1 MLGNEQPLDLYKLF
15 MVVKDKGGYDVVC
28 KNRLWDLVGEE
39 YGLGVK
45 VGSSV
50 ELVYSKYLS
59 TLETSLKNVVD
70 GEFPKC
76 DLVDDRVKFGERL
89 MELQAEFLMGD
100 YGEEDAGDS
109 IYECRRKLC
118 NRVKGVN
125 PELNAAELERVYDYI
140 DGRKLCGT
148 NRVKDVNLES
158 NAANK
163 VLNGGLVDVCMQ
175 DCKKNETSLRKLV
188 NHNAAM
194 EIMEGFDGGKILAM
208 DDGSDAANSMPGLSD
223 GSKSCANDDASDSGD
238 DVLVLEP
245 SSVNRAS
252 FGRKRKRDSMTEML
266 SWVTSTAKN
275 PCDPVIGSMPE
286 KPKWKSYGNQEIW
299 KKVLLFREAAFLK
312 RDFGSTC
319 EKLSWQAQRM
329 HPCMYDDNLG
339 TNYNLRQRI
348 KCDNGLL
355 AGKSSS
361 ALQRTPSSDTENS
374 AKKKLFDSGD
384 SQSSLD
390 TPPTVNIPLGP
401 NHQTEV
407 PEWTGTIYESDSKWL
422 GTQIWPLKTVKS
434 KFLEWEHVGQ
444 GRQDSCSCQ
453 VQGSVEC
460 VRLHII
466 EKRSKLKLELGVA
479 FYQWS
484 LDKVGEDVGRW
495 WTQQEQKKFKDA
507 VKSNPASLDRCFWD
521 NIFKTF
527 PKKSRETLVSYY
539 FNVFLLQRRAYQ
551 NRHTP
556 DNIDSDDEESEFT
569 SLRGI
574 FGHQTNKPNSIT
586 ILSPKKPQTKP
597 HTKGR

>member
-1 MLGNEQPLDLYKLF
+1 
-15 MVVKDKGGYDVVC
+15 
-28 KNRLWDLVGEE
+28 LWDLVGEE

-59 TLETSLKNVVD
+59 TLETPLKNAVD

-89 MELQAEFLMGD
+89 MELQAEFLLDD

-109 IYECRRKLC
+109 VYECRRKLC

-125 PELNAAELERVYDYI
+125 PELNTAELERVYDYI

-158 NAANK
+158 NA
-163 VLNGGLVDVCMQ
+163 VCMQ

-223 GSKSCANDDASDSGD
+223 GSKSCANDDANDSGD

-252 FGRKRKRDSMTEML
+252 FGRKRKRDAMTEML

-312 RDFGSTC
+312 RDFGSNC
-319 EKLSWQAQRM
+319 EKLSWQ
-329 HPCMYDDNLG
+329 
-339 TNYNLRQRI
+339 
-348 KCDNGLL
+348 
-355 AGKSSS
+355 
-361 ALQRTPSSDTENS
+361 
-374 AKKKLFDSGD
+374 
-384 SQSSLD
+384 
-390 TPPTVNIPLGP
+390 
-401 NHQTEV
+401 
-407 PEWTGTIYESDSKWL
+407 
-422 GTQIWPLKTVKS
+422 
-434 KFLEWEHVGQ
+434 
-444 GRQDSCSCQ
+444 
-453 VQGSVEC
+453 
-460 VRLHII
+460 
-466 EKRSKLKLELGVA
+466 
-479 FYQWS
+479 
-484 LDKVGEDVGRW
+484 
-495 WTQQEQKKFKDA
+495 
-507 VKSNPASLDRCFWD
+507 
-521 NIFKTF
+521 
-527 PKKSRETLVSYY
+527 VS
-539 FNVFLLQRRAYQ
+539 
-551 NRHTP
+551 
-556 DNIDSDDEESEFT
+556 
-569 SLRGI
+569 
-574 FGHQTNKPNSIT
+574 
-586 ILSPKKPQTKP
+586 
-597 HTKGR
+597 